1 MVRKKSKQKE
11 PILMWKEN
19 VELLEG
25 YTTQQINVQWFFF
38 WDNWMRN
45 LLIIIDIG
53 GNWLSIDEIRRENH
67 WTTYVR

>member
-11 PILMWKEN
+11 PILMWNVN

-38 WDNWMRN
+38 WDDWKGN
-45 LLIIIDIG
+45 LIIDRG
-53 GNWLSIDEIRRENH
+53 GSV
-67 WTTYVR
+67 T